1 MIKLIVHRGGHE
13 IGGSAVELRSSNARI
28 LLDMGAPL
36 NHDIRAAADMDALR
50 RDGVLPK
57 ISGLYM
63 DDQPDFDAILLSHA
77 HLDHS
82 GLLTYAHPDIPL
94 VLSEGSNALM
104 ELGARFLGQ
113 PAVTNERIVF
123 EMYRTFSIA
132 DIQITP
138 YLMDHS
144 AFDAAAFEILADGRR
159 IVYTGDF
166 RRHGRKGASF
176 EHFLDRAAPSPDI
189 LLCEGT
195 TLGRNDTSTQS
206 ETELELEIVK
216 RLKNTKG
223 VALFQCASQNID
235 RLVTFYR
242 AARRAGR
249 KMVIDRYTAAT
260 LAELRKLGN
269 QLPTVR
275 THTGLSIHR
284 PQEPHKTLMLVRP
297 SMLDELRNDDTIQNG
312 VFFYSLWN
320 GYRSQPG
327 QMELEAFL
335 SSRGVE
341 LVEAHTSGHADS
353 MTLQRLLSKLN
364 PKQIIPIHTL
374 SPERFTAFSNRVRVV
389 RDGEVVEC

>member
-1 MIKLIVHRGGHE
+1 
-13 IGGSAVELRSSNARI
+13 
-28 LLDMGAPL
+28 MGAPL

-176 EHFLDRAAPSPDI
+176 EHFLD
-189 LLCEGT
+189 
-195 TLGRNDTSTQS
+195 
-206 ETELELEIVK
+206 
-216 RLKNTKG
+216 
-223 VALFQCASQNID
+223 
-235 RLVTFYR
+235 R